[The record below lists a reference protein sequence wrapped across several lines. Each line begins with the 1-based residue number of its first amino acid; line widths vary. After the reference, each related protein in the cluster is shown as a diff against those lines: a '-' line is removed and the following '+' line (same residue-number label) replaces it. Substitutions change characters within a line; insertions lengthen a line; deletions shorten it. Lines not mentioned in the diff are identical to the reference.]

1 MHAKNGF
8 RLALFGHKAV
18 EAGGVCLLL
27 MVQGNLATITVAH
40 LGIAAQTGVLA
51 VIPLVG
57 VTLTRYAGHLVN
69 RWISSALIAV
79 CTFVADAAIHASHF
93 PGAYTEAALTGA
105 GAFVFSV
112 IVSYTPLGKRIEKMG
127 EAFLHER

>member
-40 LGIAAQTGVLA
+40 LGIATQTGVLA
-51 VIPLVG
+51 VVPLVG

>member
-40 LGIAAQTGVLA
+40 LGIATQTGVLA
-51 VIPLVG
+51 VVPLVG

-127 EAFLHER
+127 EAFLHAR

>member
-40 LGIAAQTGVLA
+40 LGIATQTGVLA
-51 VIPLVG
+51 VVPLVG
-57 VTLTRYAGHLVN
+57 VTLTRYAVHLVN
-69 RWISSALIAV
+69 SWISSALIAV

-112 IVSYTPLGKRIEKMG
+112 IVSDTPLGKRIEKMG